1 MRSYCIYKKEK
12 QPISLYS
19 KIYSAESKSFK
30 SMNDET
36 MKSIKKVKSVI
47 TKRCTFACDRE
58 HDANVLF
65 NYFIDDNNKQDDFI
79 IRLKETRNLLFKEK
93 SKNV

>member
-1 MRSYCIYKKEK
+1 
-12 QPISLYS
+12 
-19 KIYSAESKSFK
+19 
-30 SMNDET
+30 MNDET

-79 IRLKETRNLLFKEK
+79 IRLKKQETYYLKRNLKMYRRSRKLAKEK
-93 SKNV
+93 